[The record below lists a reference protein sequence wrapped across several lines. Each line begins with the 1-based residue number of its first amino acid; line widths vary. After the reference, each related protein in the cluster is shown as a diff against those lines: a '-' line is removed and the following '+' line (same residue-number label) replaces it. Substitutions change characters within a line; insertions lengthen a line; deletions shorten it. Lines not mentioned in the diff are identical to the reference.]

1 MSYELYKR
9 IDILHYY
16 GGIKMRLSELT
27 FDESAKRDILG
38 LFGKTIDEDGFIVE
52 LGNLTQ
58 KVLTPK
64 GEEIHIDEW
73 AGIVK
78 GSEEFIKSD
87 AFSLIELAKKL
98 E

>member
-1 MSYELYKR
+1 MK
-9 IDILHYY
+9 
-16 GGIKMRLSELT
+16 LSELT
-27 FDESAKRDILG
+27 FDESAKKDILE
-38 LFGKTIDEDGFIVE
+38 LFGKTTDADGFIVE
-52 LGNLTQ
+52 LGKPIQ

-64 GEEIHIDEW
+64 GEEIHIEEW